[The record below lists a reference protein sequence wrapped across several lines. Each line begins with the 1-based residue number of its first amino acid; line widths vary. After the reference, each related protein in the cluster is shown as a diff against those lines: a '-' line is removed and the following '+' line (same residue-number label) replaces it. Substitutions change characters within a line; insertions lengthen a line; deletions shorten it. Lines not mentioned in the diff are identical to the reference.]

1 MADNIKIN
9 VDALRGDAN
18 EWEHQASQIEPVSG
32 HIPGLQKKAL
42 PLLTFVPV
50 IGICESANEIVEM
63 LNGLSVAAVAE
74 FRQIADDLR
83 LVADAYEAQEVEIGQ
98 HVKDAY

>member
-1 MADNIKIN
+1 MADKIKIN

-32 HIPGLQKKAL
+32 HIP
-42 PLLTFVPV
+42 V
-50 IGICESANEIVEM
+50 IGPLRSAAFDPVVGACKAATEIVEV
-63 LNGLSVAAVAE
+63 LNSLSLAAVAE

>member
-18 EWEHQASQIEPVSG
+18 EWEHQASQLEPVSG
-32 HIPGLQKKAL
+32 HIPVLGEAL
-42 PLLTFVPV
+42 PLTFVPV
-50 IGICESANEIVEM
+50 IGVRKSASEIAEV
-63 LNGLSVAAVAE
+63 LNSLSVAAVAE

-83 LVADAYEAQEVEIGQ
+83 LVANAYEAQEAEIGQ

>member
-1 MADNIKIN
+1 MADKIKIN

-32 HIPGLQKKAL
+32 HIPVVE
-42 PLLTFVPV
+42 PLSPFTWNPV
-50 IGICESANEIVEM
+50 GDACRAATEIVEV
-63 LNGLSVAAVAE
+63 LNSLSVAAVAE

-83 LVADAYEAQEVEIGQ
+83 LVANAYEAQEAEIGQ

>member
-1 MADNIKIN
+1 MADEIKIN

-32 HIPGLQKKAL
+32 HIP
-42 PLLTFVPV
+42 V
-50 IGICESANEIVEM
+50 IGPLDPATYDPVVAACMAATEIVEL
-63 LNGLSVAAVAE
+63 LNGLSLAAVAE

-83 LVADAYEAQEVEIGQ
+83 LVANAYEAQEVEIGQ